1 MDPETIWAG
10 VDLGQTKTHVCL
22 VDDAGLTLRE
32 ETCESTVAAISQ
44 ALVTTDGRRA
54 GLIAAEA
61 GSGTHIVRKLRDAGY
76 PVSLFEARK
85 ASRFLSIRRN
95 KTDEGDARGLA
106 DLARLGRHTVSQ
118 VHLKSLECQQLR
130 GQLSMRHRLV
140 KVRVIVDGAIRS
152 RLALYGRRISRQT
165 SADLMR
171 SRVLAELAS
180 LKAEEG
186 IDLSEDVK
194 PLLAV
199 AHSLRKYVTELDKR
213 LEKKAKRHPVC
224 KRLME
229 VTGVG
234 PICALSFYSAIDDPH
249 RFAPAS
255 GVAAYLGLAPRRYQS
270 GDVSYTTGITKTGNS
285 LTRSHLVTA
294 AMVFASRGPD
304 SELKKWAAALRE
316 RIGGPRSRIALARKL
331 SIILLTMWKT
341 GAKFEPYPS
350 RR

>member
-1 MDPETIWAG
+1 
-10 VDLGQTKTHVCL
+10 
-22 VDDAGLTLRE
+22 
-32 ETCESTVAAISQ
+32 
-44 ALVTTDGRRA
+44 
-54 GLIAAEA
+54 
-61 GSGTHIVRKLRDAGY
+61 
-76 PVSLFEARK
+76 
-85 ASRFLSIRRN
+85 
-95 KTDEGDARGLA
+95 
-106 DLARLGRHTVSQ
+106 
-118 VHLKSLECQQLR
+118 
-130 GQLSMRHRLV
+130 MRHRLV

-249 RFAPAS
+249 RFTPAS

-304 SELKKWAAALRE
+304 SELKAWATALRE

-350 RR
+350 GPPVRR